1 MLPRAEWIKSASQ
14 HLAHCYRMVCH
25 LGSGSAI
32 DQSIRGVR
40 SMVAKLL
47 VHWRTWTA
55 VCHSS
60 AGHAPP
66 RQSRLGLQ
74 GKLHST
80 FGCRL
85 RNLCEQQT
93 YLLAHRFTLGG
104 YKGSSAALVA
114 YETTWEKISLLIPS
128 VRSVVVAGGEEVRS
142 GDLTFHY
149 RGRANSQVIT

>member
-1 MLPRAEWIKSASQ
+1 VRANTWLIATEWYVTWDLARRLINPFAASDPWWQNCLCIGGLGQQSATPLPVTLPRGNHGLACRENSIPLSA
-14 HLAHCYRMVCH
+14 V
-25 LGSGSAI
+25 GFAI
-32 DQSIRGVR
+32 C
-40 SMVAKLL
+40 A
-47 VHWRTWTA
+47 
-55 VCHSS
+55 
-60 AGHAPP
+60 
-66 RQSRLGLQ
+66 
-74 GKLHST
+74 
-80 FGCRL
+80 
-85 RNLCEQQT
+85 EQQT